1 MRNRIIEK
9 YSVCVFV
16 YLFTISLLS
25 SLSSNF
31 KDNSYLG
38 KEEINLLLTRSVYK
52 MCTLHRL
59 Y

>member
-1 MRNRIIEK
+1 MRNRITEK

-31 KDNSYLG
+31 KDNFLSWKG
-38 KEEINLLLTRSVYK
+38 RDQFAFDKIII
-52 MCTLHRL
+52 
-59 Y
+59 